1 MIVSIWY
8 IYYSVH
14 TDIIWMLSGRSEV
27 IENTKYTKDT
37 VTMNSIIIVRDFFT
51 NISLYGLIIFQ
62 TLTLYRKRK
71 NAFDLSGDK
80 EIDKA
85 TA

>member
-1 MIVSIWY
+1 M
-8 IYYSVH
+8 
-14 TDIIWMLSGRSEV
+14 
-27 IENTKYTKDT
+27 ENTNYTIFNA
-37 VTMNSIIIVRDFFT
+37 TMNSIYIVRDFFT

-71 NAFDLSGDK
+71 NAFDLSGEK
-80 EIDKA
+80 EIDQV